1 MSIVTVRIEELKEY
15 TKKLGFNVNTICLD
29 YPSKDTIIVGNDIL
43 TNVHSC
49 AKTITALAF
58 GFLMQESSIS
68 IEDKVISFF
77 PEYKEIASKGTD
89 KIRIKHLMNMSS
101 GKSLKSLLQRCNNDL
116 YENDWLYWFFETPI
130 QFYPGKSFYYSSH
143 CCYVLGRIIEKISKK
158 KVNDYL
164 DEKLWRKLKI
174 QKPIWS
180 DCPKGHT
187 NCAGNL
193 WLKCSDLAKIGN
205 LLLQKGIYKN
215 TQLLHASYIELM
227 INKTVNS
234 NDPFIWNDTECS
246 CGYGFFIWKCSRP
259 NTYRIWGAGANF
271 CIIDY
276 AKKVVLSITANRN
289 DNWLKYNDHTILREA
304 YKILDLYEMN

>member
-227 INKTVNS
+227 INKQLIAMILLSGTIPNVLVDMVFLFGTAHVQIHIGFGVRVLIFVS
-234 NDPFIWNDTECS
+234 LIMRKKWFCLLPLTEM
-246 CGYGFFIWKCSRP
+246 
-259 NTYRIWGAGANF
+259 RIG
-271 CIIDY
+271 
-276 AKKVVLSITANRN
+276 
-289 DNWLKYNDHTILREA
+289 
-304 YKILDLYEMN
+304 